1 MDIQPTR
8 SENHRLWNPLVE
20 WVKEQVSALWLSQT
34 VFVYKGWSPGI
45 VVMEGDLHSRG
56 CGFKSQH
63 QILDVQFS
71 HYTGTIVMFI
81 LKKTKNKRNRGRGW
95 PIYQKFLFTMY
106 RLTLKI
112 NYKRGRRVDNVHY
125 LLLLKFTLDWSVF
138 SKKLFVYYFVQRRS
152 ESVHPSFLSIY
163 LSMPGKIRVDLND
176 AFLYFN
182 TTRFILNTTD
192 RERCRRR

>member
-63 QILDVQFS
+63 QILDGQFS

-138 SKKLFVYYFVQRRS
+138 SKSCLCTILYRDAAKVCTL
-152 ESVHPSFLSIY
+152 PSYHSIY
-163 LSMPGKIRVDLND
+163 AGQNSCRLEWCI
-176 AFLYFN
+176 
-182 TTRFILNTTD
+182 FIF
-192 RERCRRR
+192 